1 MGAGKDRGGI
11 DDGPQVTGE
20 VSHHGPAGREPRQ
33 HRDESE
39 RPGGTNE
46 TRSEKSAEA
55 GTCWPVFLNPARK
68 RQESIGGRIECVS
81 GAQQVLGG
89 WLDLGGLKASVLKKA
104 TPEKKVAKR
113 AARQEPGNC
122 SGVGALAASQEQ
134 HTLQLR
140 R

>member
-1 MGAGKDRGGI
+1 MGAGKDRGGV

-33 HRDESE
+33 HRDESD
-39 RPGGTNE
+39 RPGGTKE

-55 GTCWPVFLNPARK
+55 GTCWAVWRKPARK
-68 RQESIGGRIECVS
+68 PESICGRIQRGG
-81 GAQQVLGG
+81 GAQRELDGWLVLGG
-89 WLDLGGLKASVLKKA
+89 WQASVLKKA

-122 SGVGALAASQEQ
+122 SGVGALAASQER
-134 HTLQLR
+134 HALRLR